1 MALATATIIGLTTSA
16 IGAGMSF
23 KQAAEAKTAAQTA
36 ETDAKNLMDEAK
48 KNIEKNYM
56 EELTVPLDA
65 FEAASN
71 EDLAL
76 QKQSI
81 EALREGDQRGVIGG
95 VGKVQQLGQD
105 STEQRRI
112 SMGQELSDLQKL
124 KIQSKEDIRDEVASM
139 DVAAAADA
147 NLRGRDAEEARM
159 AAMTNAVSALGQGA
173 SAYAE
178 GQDLYKKTNK
188 AGETAL
194 ASPKSLLMDPRYQGI
209 SPLQTPMLN
218 SITDPYSGQSLQQRS
233 GFGYN
238 QYLQNN
244 SLGGRV
250 GFSY

>member
-23 KQAAEAKTAAQTA
+23 KQAAEAKTAAQNA
-36 ETDAKNLMDEAK
+36 ETDAKNLMEEAE
-48 KNIEKNYM
+48 KNIKKDYM

-65 FEAASN
+65 FEAASKEN
-71 EDLAL
+71 VAL
-76 QKQSI
+76 QNQSI
-81 EALREGDQRGVIGG
+81 QAIREGDQRGSLGAVT
-95 VGKVQQLGQD
+95 QLGQD
-105 STEQRRI
+105 SAEQRRI
-112 SMGQELSDLQKL
+112 SMGQELTDLEKL
-124 KIQSKEDIRDEVASM
+124 KIQSKENIRDEIASM
-139 DVAAAADA
+139 RVAGASDA
-147 NLRGRDAEEARM
+147 NLRARDAQQSRT
-159 AAMTNAVSALGQGA
+159 AAMTNAVTALGQGA
-173 SAYAE
+173 NAYAE
-178 GQDLYKKTNK
+178 GQALYKKTNK
-188 AGETAL
+188 TGETAL
-194 ASPKSLLMDPRYQGI
+194 ASPKSLLMDPRYQGT